1 MKRAFAA
8 LITLIASAAALP
20 AVAQP
25 IVVEVFAN
33 QNCAACP
40 KAHANM
46 AKIDA
51 ARDDVLILTWSVDY
65 WDYLG
70 APDPMALPEANARQ
84 AAYAERFGL
93 RGPYTPQTV
102 YDGAVQCPGNKIRQV
117 NRQLERRAK
126 TPLPLSFV
134 SGEDGTFTLSGETDA
149 AVDVR
154 LIHIADIP
162 GMPMVNPVLAVDTM
176 DTDLPLAPTCEGR
189 CVLVA
194 QAPGYGE
201 IKAAAWVQ

>member
-8 LITLIASAAALP
+8 LISLAAATALP
-20 AVAQP
+20 AAAEP
-25 IVVEVFAN
+25 IVVEVFAS

-46 AKIDA
+46 AELEA

-102 YDGAVQCPGNKIRQV
+102 YDGAVQCPGNKMRQV
-117 NRQLERRAK
+117 NRQLDRRAD

-134 SGEDGTFTLSGETDA
+134 SGDDGTFTLNGETDT

-154 LIHIADIP
+154 LLHIADIP
-162 GMPMVNPVLAVDTM
+162 GMPMVNPVLSVDEM
-176 DTDLPLAPTCEGR
+176 DTAGALAPTCEGR

>member
-8 LITLIASAAALP
+8 LISLVAATAFP
-20 AVAQP
+20 AAAQP

-33 QNCAACP
+33 QNCGACP

-46 AKIDA
+46 AKLEA

-102 YDGAVQCPGNKIRQV
+102 YDGAVQCPGNKMRQV
-117 NRQLERRAK
+117 TRQLDRRAD
-126 TPLPLSFV
+126 TPLPLTFIA
-134 SGEDGTFTLSGETDA
+134 GADGTFTLDGETDT

-162 GMPMVNPVLAVDTM
+162 GMPMVNPVLAVDKM
-176 DTDLPLAPTCEGR
+176 DTNSPLAPTCEGR